1 MYQKLAS
8 IVCVSLILMITS
20 CTDTNPDKYQL
31 EDTWGADGTW
41 KAATTKK
48 KNKAKKKVVKA
59 TSILDVTEI
68 PKVVVKKV
76 VKPKKGLKTAIE
88 KKENSKIDMP
98 SYLIGDSS
106 GWQKLN
112 HSGLMNSYFVKEN
125 ESAVLNFSVSIIKT
139 MGENDLKQKFKDTY
153 LTDMNKSFAKFKLL
167 SNKTVHLKNK
177 ESWELTYSFEKDG
190 TNLTQK
196 QTFVPH
202 SNNMFLLNCT
212 APQESFSK
220 AEVDFNKIT
229 NSIKFN

>member
-31 EDTWGADGTW
+31 EDTWGAEGTW
-41 KAATTKK
+41 KAAASKK
-48 KNKAKKKVVKA
+48 KSKKKKVVKS

-68 PKVVVKKV
+68 PKVAVKKV
-76 VKPKKGLKTAIE
+76 VKTKKTVKKPIANKVSPKVDAVSYVVSD
-88 KKENSKIDMP
+88 SK
-98 SYLIGDSS
+98 

-112 HSGLMNSYFVKEN
+112 NTGVMNSYFVKAN

-153 LTDMNKSFAKFKLL
+153 LTDMNKNFTNFKLV
-167 SNKTVHLKNK
+167 SNKTIHLKNK

-202 SNNMFLLNCT
+202 ANNIFLLNCT

-220 AEVDFNKIT
+220 ATEDFNKIT

>member
-41 KAATTKK
+41 KAAASKK
-48 KNKAKKKVVKA
+48 KSKKKKVVKP

-68 PKVVVKKV
+68 PKVAVKKV
-76 VKPKKGLKTAIE
+76 VKPKKVVKQPIVSKVT
-88 KKENSKIDMP
+88 SKIDTVP
-98 SYLIGDSS
+98 YLISDSM

-112 HSGLMNSYFVKEN
+112 NSGIMNSYFVKSN
-125 ESAVLNFSVSIIKT
+125 ESAILNFSVSIIKT
-139 MGENDLKQKFKDTY
+139 LGENDLKQKFKDTY

-167 SNKTVHLKNK
+167 SNKTIHLKNK

-190 TNLTQK
+190 ANLTQK

-202 SNNMFLLNCT
+202 SNNILLLNCT